1 MKRRHQVAL
10 AVGCAVVV
18 AVVLVLRGR
27 ASGGPAPEWAGVDDS
42 VIGRFVA
49 EAGRPEPR
57 PLFPWLRGDLLLFA
71 FLWAG
76 LIAGFVL
83 GYWGRALFG
92 EAGRDAQ
99 KADRDA

>member
-1 MKRRHQVAL
+1 MKRRHQVAIG
-10 AVGCAVVV
+10 VGGVVVVV
-18 AVVLVLRGR
+18 ALVALRSR

-57 PLFPWLRGDLLLFA
+57 PLFPWLQGDLLLFA

-99 KADRDA
+99 KAERDV